1 MVSESKIYFAK
12 VWFSKIMNSLLMD
25 TIRDGS
31 VPIYNGSSTGNSS
44 LKIVTDP
51 SLIVSISG
59 ELVPI
64 FDSSGT
70 GTKIGSRFP
79 IPSNFILI

>member
-1 MVSESKIYFAK
+1 
-12 VWFSKIMNSLLMD
+12 MNSLLMD

-44 LKIVTDP
+44 LKIGTDP
-51 SLIVSISG
+51 SQIVTISD
-59 ELVPI
+59 ELLPI

-79 IPSNFILI
+79 IPSNSVLI